1 MKIGVDWTWAKMATP
16 EVYRNFESQ
25 IKNLENA
32 GAKII
37 NIEVPEVQLINVGH
51 IGICFTLHKRFHNNP
66 WDRWDWEKT

>member
-1 MKIGVDWTWAKMATP
+1 MATP

-37 NIEVPEVQLINVGH
+37 SIEVPEVQLINVGH
-51 IGICFTLHKRFHNNP
+51 IGTCFKIKCNKKILNFKKITINLLLNKIIS
-66 WDRWDWEKT
+66 